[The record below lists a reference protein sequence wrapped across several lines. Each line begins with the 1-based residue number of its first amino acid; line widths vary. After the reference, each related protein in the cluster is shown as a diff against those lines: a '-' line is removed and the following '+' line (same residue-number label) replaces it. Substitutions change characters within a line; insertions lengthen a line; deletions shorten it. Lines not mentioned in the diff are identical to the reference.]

1 MITTFLTLEEFIK
14 IPVPKTNVFSCLIK
28 HNNGFISAMKS
39 GYNEVETTYSFWDST
54 GTESLTSFNYK
65 REQMFDEVKLS
76 ILTSIFDTAISGIC
90 CCCECHKPLFY
101 RGSLIKI
108 NNWHQ
113 VWAGFYCDN
122 CYDGSVMNTNDYKGV
137 II

>member
-1 MITTFLTLEEFIK
+1 MNKLILTLEEFIK
-14 IPVPKTNVFSCLIK
+14 TPVPRTNTFSALIK
-28 HNNGFISAMKS
+28 HDKGLICGMKI
-39 GYNEVETTYSFWDST
+39 GYDIPNTYYHFWNDT
-54 GTESLTSFNYK
+54 GTESLIEFSYPK
-65 REQMFDEVKLS
+65 EQMFDEAKLVE
-76 ILTSIFDTAISGIC
+76 LTSIFDTAISGIC

-122 CYDGSVMNTNDYKGV
+122 CYDGSVMDTLGD
-137 II
+137 